1 MGGRS
6 KQVQDLIN
14 QLQTD
19 SQIPLLVAA
28 NCDSGGNGACADGTY
43 IASGAQAE
51 ASRDTKV
58 AYNAGLVS
66 GREASA
72 LGVNVNFDPCVD
84 ILFNW
89 RNTIVNTRA
98 YGTNAEDVIRYS
110 QAYLEGLTAD
120 CEMMR
125 CIKHFPGDGVEERDQ
140 HLVLGVNDLSPE
152 EWDDS
157 FGRVYQYH
165 IDNGVE
171 MIAVPEENQPQ
182 PGGSRYLAGD
192 PVGRIDHGFI
202 EGPVGLQRHG
212 HHRCQPHVRHVI
224 RHAP

>member
-1 MGGRS
+1 MFNP
-6 KQVQDLIN
+6 V
-14 QLQTD
+14 
-19 SQIPLLVAA
+19 
-28 NCDSGGNGACADGTY
+28 
-43 IASGAQAE
+43 
-51 ASRDTKV
+51 
-58 AYNAGLVS
+58 
-66 GREASA
+66 
-72 LGVNVNFDPCVD
+72 VD

-110 QAYLEGLTAD
+110 HAYLEGLTAD

-152 EWDDS
+152 EWDAS

-171 MIAVPEENQPQ
+171 MIMAGHIALPEYQKKT
-182 PGGSRYLAGD
+182 
-192 PVGRIDHGFI
+192 
-202 EGPVGLQRHG
+202 
-212 HHRCQPHVRHVI
+212 
-224 RHAP
+224 